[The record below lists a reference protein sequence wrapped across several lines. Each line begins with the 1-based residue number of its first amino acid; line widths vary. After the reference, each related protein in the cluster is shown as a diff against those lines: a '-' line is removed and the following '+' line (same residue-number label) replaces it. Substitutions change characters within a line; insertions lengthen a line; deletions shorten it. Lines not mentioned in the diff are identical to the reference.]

1 MKQMRCGHENT
12 HSSAHS
18 GPNCALIKQIF
29 WELPVNLIG
38 NNFIKVSSRLVPA
51 LLHCACMAS
60 ASASA
65 LIMNNH
71 KNSINYVPTVASCLT
86 PPMANSIASL
96 GRGEGGGE
104 GSGYSGCRAKWNA
117 EM

>member
-1 MKQMRCGHENT
+1 M
-12 HSSAHS
+12 
-18 GPNCALIKQIF
+18 
-29 WELPVNLIG
+29 IG
-38 NNFIKVSSRLVPA
+38 NNFIKVSSRLMPVWF
-51 LLHCACMAS
+51 HCACMAS

-71 KNSINYVPTVASCLT
+71 KNSINYAPTVASCLT

-96 GRGEGGGE
+96 GWGEAGGVA
-104 GSGYSGCRAKWNA
+104 GYSGCRAKWNA

>member
-1 MKQMRCGHENT
+1 MQQLYKGFKQV
-12 HSSAHS
+12 SA
-18 GPNCALIKQIF
+18 CK
-29 WELPVNLIG
+29 LPT
-38 NNFIKVSSRLVPA
+38 

-96 GRGEGGGE
+96 GEGGVA
-104 GSGYSGCRAKWNA
+104 GYSGCGAKWNA

>member
-1 MKQMRCGHENT
+1 M
-12 HSSAHS
+12 
-18 GPNCALIKQIF
+18 
-29 WELPVNLIG
+29 IG
-38 NNFIKVSSRLVPA
+38 NNFIKVSSRLMPVWF
-51 LLHCACMAS
+51 HCVCMAS

-96 GRGEGGGE
+96 GEGGVA
-104 GSGYSGCRAKWNA
+104 GYSGCGAKWNA